1 MAAVPGAASLVLI
14 VILSFRAGG
23 YIVDSATP
31 FVIAW
36 LVVVGAWVLAVRPV
50 ERPPLALLTA
60 LGALGALAL
69 WTGLSIIWSVGPDL
83 SWIAFNYAALYVAAA
98 LALAWG
104 GSGRLQV
111 LVATVGFLAG
121 ATAVAVYAYLGKVLP
136 DQVTHAHEYARL
148 AAPVGY
154 WNVLAVM
161 LVMAAPIALAL
172 AARRGLHPL
181 LRAVAAAVLALL
193 LITLFFT
200 FSRGGFAAAMVMLVA
215 YFVAAR
221 ERLSSLVSLLLA
233 AAPVGFVL
241 WHLRDLETL
250 FGPTTDAA
258 LRSAQ
263 AHTLAGWTILA
274 LGLPFALQVAVA
286 YVHRRLAFRPLVVR
300 WVGVAVLVLGLGLC
314 IGGPLSY
321 MQRQGGVGE
330 WVSAQYTS
338 FIEGSDSEGGD
349 TAARVL
355 VVSSNG
361 RVGLYK
367 VALRQYDHT
376 PLVGT
381 GAGTFAFSNYR
392 FRDTGLFVKHAHS
405 QWFNTLSELGIVG
418 LALLTAFVLALA
430 VAVVRSLVRLRRD
443 RERGLLAAC
452 FAAGVGFVFHI
463 SGDWDWD
470 MAAATLAF
478 LLLTVTAAVYRG
490 ASRAPEQGEDA
501 AGPTAPHTDEDE
513 PVGVRRET
521 AHLGT
526 GEEGAEP
533 GSDVL
538 AAASGATPASAA
550 PDVAEVAAAPPLAG
564 SVTAASPPAA
574 DPAVHGRLST
584 GPARLS
590 WPLAGRW
597 AGLAAVLIV
606 SWLLPSLA
614 LQAGTRALA
623 AAGDGQLAVARAEAQ
638 RSQRLDPLAVG
649 PLITLAGVEQRAG
662 NPRAALAALEK
673 AAALQP
679 DNFYVHY
686 QLGLLL
692 ANSLGRTEAAADAF
706 RRALELNPQ
715 HTLSLRQ
722 LELLGRD

>member
-1 MAAVPGAASLVLI
+1 MSQSLTSGAPAATTIRAWWRLASPAVPTTATLVLV

-31 FVIAW
+31 FVVGW
-36 LVVVGAWVLAVRPV
+36 LVVMAAWVLAARPLL
-50 ERPPLALLTA
+50 RPPLAVLIA
-60 LGALGALAL
+60 LGALGGLAL

-83 SWIAFNYAALYVAAA
+83 SWIAFNYAALYVAAVM
-98 LALAWG
+98 ALAWG

-111 LVATVGFLAG
+111 LMATVGFLAG
-121 ATAVAVYAYLGKVLP
+121 ATPVAVYAYLGKVLP
-136 DQVTHAHEYARL
+136 DRLTHAHEYARL
-148 AAPVGY
+148 AAPIGY

-161 LVMAAPIALAL
+161 LVMAAPVALAL
-172 AARRGLHPL
+172 SARRGLHPL
-181 LRAVAAAVLALL
+181 LRAVAALVLALL

-200 FSRGGFAAAMVMLVA
+200 FSRGGFAAALVMLVA
-215 YFVAAR
+215 YFAAAR
-221 ERLSSLVSLLLA
+221 ERLSSLVSFLVA

-258 LRSAQ
+258 LRNAQ
-263 AHTLAGWTILA
+263 GHTLAGWTILA
-274 LGLPFALQVAVA
+274 LGLPFVLQLAVA
-286 YVHRRLAFRPLVVR
+286 YAHRRLALRPPVVR
-300 WVGVAVLVLGLGLC
+300 WIGVAVLVVVIGLC

-330 WVSAQYTS
+330 WVGAQYRS
-338 FIEGSDSEGGD
+338 FIQGPESEGGNS
-349 TAARVL
+349 ASRVL

-361 RVGLYK
+361 RVGLYR
-367 VALRQYDHT
+367 VALRQYEHT
-376 PLVGT
+376 PVIGS
-381 GAGTFAFSNYR
+381 GAGTFAYSNYR

-405 QWFNTLSELGIVG
+405 QWFNTLSELGVVG

-430 VAVVRSLVRLRRD
+430 AAVVRSLVRLRRD

-490 ASRAPEQGEDA
+490 ASRPTETSEDA
-501 AGPTAPHTDEDE
+501 AP
-513 PVGVRRET
+513 
-521 AHLGT
+521 
-526 GEEGAEP
+526 
-533 GSDVL
+533 
-538 AAASGATPASAA
+538 
-550 PDVAEVAAAPPLAG
+550 EVAAAPSPASAPTVEPPPAREVTVAGTPSAHAATVEPSPAG
-564 SVTAASPPAA
+564 SSELRDQTPV
-574 DPAVHGRLST
+574 R
-584 GPARLS
+584 PARLS
-590 WPLAGRW
+590 WPLAGLW

-606 SWLLPSLA
+606 SWLLPCLA
-614 LQAGTRALA
+614 LRAGTRALA
-623 AAGDGQLAVARAEAQ
+623 AAGDGQVAVARAEAQ

-679 DNFYVHY
+679 DNFYVQY

-706 RRALELNPQ
+706 RRALELNPR
-715 HTLSLRQ
+715 HSLSQRQ

>member
-1 MAAVPGAASLVLI
+1 MYNAAVSQSSTSGTPAATTIRAWWRLASPALPAAATLVLV

-31 FVIAW
+31 FVVAW
-36 LVVVGAWVLAVRPV
+36 LVVMAAWVLAARPAL
-50 ERPPLALLTA
+50 RPPLAVLIA
-60 LGALGALAL
+60 LGALGGLAL

-83 SWIAFNYAALYVAAA
+83 SWIAFNYAALYVAAV

-111 LVATVGFLAG
+111 LIATVGFLAG

-136 DQVTHAHEYARL
+136 DQLTHAHEYARL

-161 LVMAAPIALAL
+161 LVMAAPVALAL
-172 AARRGLHPL
+172 SARRGLHPL
-181 LRAVAAAVLALL
+181 LRAVASLVLALL

-200 FSRGGFAAAMVMLVA
+200 FSRGGFAAALVMLVA
-215 YFVAAR
+215 YFAAAR
-221 ERLSSLVSLLLA
+221 ERLSSLVSFLVA

-263 AHTLAGWTILA
+263 GHTLAGWTILA
-274 LGLPFALQVAVA
+274 LGLPFVLQLTVA
-286 YVHRRLAFRPLVVR
+286 YAHHRLALRPPVVR
-300 WVGVAVLVLGLGLC
+300 WIGVAVLVVVLGLC

-321 MQRQGGVGE
+321 MQRQGGIGE
-330 WVSAQYTS
+330 WVGAQYRS
-338 FIEGSDSEGGD
+338 FVEGPESEGGNS
-349 TAARVL
+349 ASRVL

-361 RVGLYK
+361 RVGLYR

-376 PLVGT
+376 PVIGT

-405 QWFNTLSELGIVG
+405 QWFNTLSELGVVG

-430 VAVVRSLVRLRRD
+430 AAVVRSLVRLRRD

-490 ASRAPEQGEDA
+490 AP
-501 AGPTAPHTDEDE
+501 GPSDKS
-513 PVGVRRET
+513 
-521 AHLGT
+521 
-526 GEEGAEP
+526 EE
-533 GSDVL
+533 
-538 AAASGATPASAA
+538 SAA
-550 PDVAEVAAAPPLAG
+550 ESA
-564 SVTAASPPAA
+564 AASPPASTPKVEPS
-574 DPAVHGRLST
+574 PAGDAAVAGSSPVQVAT
-584 GPARLS
+584 VESPGPGGPARDDHVPARAARLS
-590 WPLAGRW
+590 WPLAGLW

-606 SWLLPSLA
+606 SWLLPCLA
-614 LQAGTRALA
+614 LRAGTRALA
-623 AAGDGQLAVARAEAQ
+623 AAGDGQVAVARAEAE

-679 DNFYVHY
+679 DNFYVQY

-692 ANSLGRTEAAADAF
+692 ANSLGRTEAAAEAF
-706 RRALELNPQ
+706 RRALELNPR
-715 HTLSLRQ
+715 HALSQRQ